1 MLLTTISMCWVNSDL
16 HFTCLLFVDRIK
28 IVPLLTAAGFED
40 KAFLQS
46 VGFNTRQSSYEEA
59 YALPYGYSSLPAPDV
74 L

>member
-1 MLLTTISMCWVNSDL
+1 M
-16 HFTCLLFVDRIK
+16 
-28 IVPLLTAAGFED
+28 PLLTAAGFED